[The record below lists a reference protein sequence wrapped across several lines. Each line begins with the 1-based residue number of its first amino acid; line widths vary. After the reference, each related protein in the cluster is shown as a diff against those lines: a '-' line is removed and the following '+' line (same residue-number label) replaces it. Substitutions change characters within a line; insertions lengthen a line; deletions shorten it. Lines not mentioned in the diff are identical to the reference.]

1 MLAGRIHF
9 EKNSGD
15 GKIGEADYPGTD
27 SDDIGSHDHVLFDQH
42 CLTIAILVA
51 TVIDPDQSALQPPR
65 WITIEP
71 MVRDHRPRD
80 LI

>member
-15 GKIGEADYPGTD
+15 SKIDKADNPGPD

-42 CLTIAILVA
+42 RLTIAILVA
-51 TVIDPDQSALQPPR
+51 TVIDPDQSALRLPR

-71 MVRDHRPRD
+71 MVRDHGPRD
-80 LI
+80 LM